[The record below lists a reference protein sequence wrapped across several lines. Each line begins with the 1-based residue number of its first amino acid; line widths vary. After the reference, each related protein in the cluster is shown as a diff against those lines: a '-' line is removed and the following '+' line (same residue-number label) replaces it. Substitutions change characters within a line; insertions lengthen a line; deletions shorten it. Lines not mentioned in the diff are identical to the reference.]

1 MRAQAGDKHVSEM
14 KVRSSF
20 RRPHPMQSTY
30 FDHPTEEALE
40 RFLLHQSPEEELEVL
55 ETHILACESCV
66 TRLEDLEVWLAATKL
81 ALSEN
86 LSQQSV
92 KATANERP
100 SWRRSWC
107 TVRNF
112 SLAGTAAAL
121 ALGIV
126 IIPQKIRRTVPVS
139 EVTLSA
145 YRGME
150 TSVVPEGHRLHVR
163 LKATDLAEGP
173 VTASIVNS
181 RDAEIWSGTTVIRH
195 EQVEITVPPVTEA
208 GPHFLRLYAPTQ
220 GNPQRDLLREF
231 VFQVE

>member
-1 MRAQAGDKHVSEM
+1 
-14 KVRSSF
+14 
-20 RRPHPMQSTY
+20 MQSTY
-30 FDHPTEEALE
+30 LDHPTEEALE
-40 RFLLHQSPEEELEVL
+40 RFLLHQSREEELEVL

-66 TRLEDLEVWLAATKL
+66 TRLEDLEVWLATTKL

-112 SLAGTAAAL
+112 SLAGTVAAL

-163 LKATDLAEGP
+163 LNATDLAKGP

-181 RDAEIWSGTTVIRH
+181 HGAEIWSGSTVIRH
-195 EQVEITVPPVTEA
+195 ELAEITVPPLTEA
-208 GPHFLRLYAPTQ
+208 GAHFLRLYAPTQ
-220 GNPQRDLLREF
+220 GNPQRITTLNPMRLLKPA
-231 VFQVE
+231 QIY

>member
-1 MRAQAGDKHVSEM
+1 
-14 KVRSSF
+14 
-20 RRPHPMQSTY
+20 MQSTY

-40 RFLLHQSPEEELEVL
+40 RFLLHQSREEELEVL

-66 TRLEDLEVWLAATKL
+66 IRLEDLEVRVAATKL
-81 ALSEN
+81 ALNEI
-86 LSQQSV
+86 LAQKSV
-92 KATANERP
+92 KATAKERP
-100 SWRRSWC
+100 SWRRSWF
-107 TVRNF
+107 TIRNF
-112 SLAGTAAAL
+112 SLAGTVAFL
-121 ALGIV
+121 VLGIV
-126 IIPQKIRRTVPVS
+126 IVPQKIRRTAPVS

-181 RDAEIWSGTTVIRH
+181 RGAEIWSATAFIH
-195 EQVEITVPPVTEA
+195 HDEVEITVPPITEV
-208 GPHFLRLYAPTQ
+208 GPHFLRLYAPNQ

-231 VFQVE
+231 LFQVE

>member
-1 MRAQAGDKHVSEM
+1 
-14 KVRSSF
+14 
-20 RRPHPMQSTY
+20 MQSTY

-40 RFLLHQSPEEELEVL
+40 RFLLHQSREEELEVL

-66 TRLEDLEVWLAATKL
+66 IRLEDLEVRIAATKL
-81 ALSEN
+81 APNEILA
-86 LSQQSV
+86 QKSV
-92 KATANERP
+92 KATAKERT
-100 SWRRSWC
+100 SWSRSWF

-112 SLAGTAAAL
+112 SLAGTLAAL

-126 IIPQKIRRTVPVS
+126 IIPQKIRRTAPVS

-150 TSVVPEGHRLHVR
+150 TSIVPEGHRLHVR

-173 VTASIVNS
+173 VTASIVDS
-181 RDAEIWSGTTVIRH
+181 RGAEIWSATALIRH
-195 EQVEITVPPVTEA
+195 DQVEITVPPITEA
-208 GPHFLRLYAPTQ
+208 GPHFLRLYAPNQ

-231 VFQVE
+231 VFQVK

>member
-1 MRAQAGDKHVSEM
+1 
-14 KVRSSF
+14 
-20 RRPHPMQSTY
+20 MQSTY

-40 RFLLHQSPEEELEVL
+40 RFLLHQSRDEELEVL

-66 TRLEDLEVWLAATKL
+66 IRLEDLEVWLAATKL
-81 ALSEN
+81 ALNEI
-86 LSQQSV
+86 LAQKSV

-100 SWRRSWC
+100 SWRRSWF
-107 TVRNF
+107 TIRNF
-112 SLAGTAAAL
+112 SLAGTVAAL
-121 ALGIV
+121 VLGIV
-126 IIPQKIRRTVPVS
+126 IIPQKIRPTAPVS

-150 TSVVPEGHRLHVR
+150 TSVVPERQRLHVR

-181 RDAEIWSGTTVIRH
+181 RGAEIWSATALIRH
-195 EQVEITVPPVTEA
+195 DEVEITVPPITEA
-208 GPHFLRLYAPTQ
+208 GPHFLRLYAPSQ